1 MSMQSNFINSIKDYA
16 IELANQ
22 YGLYAS
28 VMIAQAIHESGWGK
42 SGLSLPPHH
51 NLFGIKGD
59 YNGKSVTMRTW
70 EDDGKGNPYYI
81 NAPFRSYP
89 TFKES
94 MEDNA
99 KLLKNGVNWN
109 PSIYRGTW
117 KANTNSY
124 RDATKVL
131 TGTYATDTR
140 YADKLNSII
149 ESYNLTQY
157 DGQKA
162 PQATLKPKP
171 VAPSKISGDT
181 YTVKSGDTLGEIANR
196 SGVSVDNLV
205 KWNNIKDK
213 NLIVVGQALKLKAPV
228 AKPQP
233 KPQAKPTAKTYT
245 VKSGD
250 TLSEIADRHGMSI
263 SQIASLN
270 NIKNVNLINVGQVL
284 KVTETAKVADKTYTV
299 KSGDV
304 LSVIAQRLGVS
315 VGHLTSKNGIKN
327 ANLIYP
333 GQVLKY

>member
-1 MSMQSNFINSIKDYA
+1 MSNQTTFINSLKDYA
-16 IELANQ
+16 IELSQ
-22 YGLYAS
+22 KYGLYAS
-28 VMIAQAIHESGWGK
+28 VMIAQAIHESGWGQ

-89 TFKES
+89 TYKES

-109 PSIYRGTW
+109 PAIYRGTW

-124 RDATKVL
+124 RDATQAL

-140 YADKLNSII
+140 YAAKLNSII
-149 ESYNLTQY
+149 EAYKLTQY
-157 DGQKA
+157 DVQKA
-162 PQATLKPKP
+162 P
-171 VAPSKISGDT
+171 
-181 YTVKSGDTLGEIANR
+181 
-196 SGVSVDNLV
+196 
-205 KWNNIKDK
+205 
-213 NLIVVGQALKLKAPV
+213 APV
-228 AKPQP
+228 IPKPQP
-233 KPQAKPTAKTYT
+233 APAQSKITGNTYT

-250 TLSEIADRHGMSI
+250 TLSEIANRSGVSMDNLV
-263 SQIASLN
+263 ALN
-270 NIKNVNLINVGQVL
+270 GIKNKNVINVGQVL
-284 KVTETAKVADKTYTV
+284 KLKAPIAPKPQPKPVVNTYTV

-304 LSVIAQRLGVS
+304 LSEIATKYGTTVKELQDLNGIKNANLIQIGQVIKFPAKTAAVDKIYTVKSGDVISIIAQRLGITVN
-315 VGHLTSKNGIKN
+315 HLQNKNGIKN

-333 GQVLKY
+333 GQKLKY

>member
-1 MSMQSNFINSIKDYA
+1 MSNQLKFIDNIKDYA
-16 IELANQ
+16 IKLANQ

-28 VMIAQAIHESGWGK
+28 VMIAQAIHESGWGQ

-117 KANTNSY
+117 KANANSY
-124 RDATKVL
+124 KDATKAL
-131 TGTYATDTR
+131 TGTHATDTR
-140 YADKLNSII
+140 YADKLNAII

-157 DGQKA
+157 DGQKV
-162 PQATLKPKP
+162 PQANPAPKP
-171 VAPSKISGDT
+171 AAPSKIAGNT

-205 KWNNIKDK
+205 TWNSIKNK
-213 NLIVVGQALKLKAPV
+213 NLITVGQVLKLKAPV
-228 AKPQP
+228 SKPQP
-233 KPQAKPTAKTYT
+233 KPQAKPAAKTYT

-250 TLSEIADRHGMSI
+250 TLSEIATKHGMTTN
-263 SQIASLN
+263 ALANLN
-270 NIKNVNLINVGQVL
+270 GIKNANIIYPGQVL
-284 KVTETAKVADKTYTV
+284 NVTETAKATDKVYTV

-304 LSVIAQRLGVS
+304 LSVIAQRLGVT
-315 VGHLTSKNGIKN
+315 VNHLTTKNGIKN

-333 GQVLKY
+333 GQKLKY

>member
-1 MSMQSNFINSIKDYA
+1 MSNQTTFINSLKDYA
-16 IELANQ
+16 IELSQ
-22 YGLYAS
+22 KYGLYAS
-28 VMIAQAIHESGWGK
+28 VMIAQAIHESGWGQ

-89 TFKES
+89 TYKES

-109 PSIYRGTW
+109 PRIYAGTW
-117 KANTNSY
+117 KANTTSY
-124 RDATKVL
+124 KDATKAL

-140 YADKLNSII
+140 YADKLNNII
-149 ESYNLTQY
+149 EAYNLTQY
-157 DGQKA
+157 DGQKS
-162 PQATLKPKP
+162 PATPKP
-171 VAPSKISGDT
+171 QPAPSPSKITGDT
-181 YTVKSGDTLGEIANR
+181 YTVKSGDTLSEIANR

-205 KWNNIKDK
+205 KWNNIKNK
-213 NLIVVGQALKLKAPV
+213 NIINVGQILKLKAPV
-228 AKPQP
+228 TAKPQP
-233 KPQAKPTAKTYT
+233 KPSGKTYT

-250 TLSEIADRHGMSI
+250 TLSEIAAKHGMTTN
-263 SQIASLN
+263 ALANLN
-270 NIKNVNLINVGQVL
+270 GIKNANLIYPGQVL
-284 KVTETAKVADKTYTV
+284 NVTGTAKVADKVYTV

-315 VGHLTSKNGIKN
+315 VNHLTSKNSIKN

-333 GQVLKY
+333 GQKLKY

>member
-1 MSMQSNFINSIKDYA
+1 MSNQTTFINSLKDYA
-16 IELANQ
+16 IELSQ
-22 YGLYAS
+22 KYGLYAS
-28 VMIAQAIHESGWGK
+28 VMIAQAIHESGWGQ

-89 TFKES
+89 TYKES

-109 PSIYRGTW
+109 PRIYAGTW
-117 KANTNSY
+117 KANTQSY
-124 RDATKVL
+124 KEATKAL

-140 YADKLNSII
+140 YADKLNAII
-149 ESYNLTQY
+149 ETYNLTQY
-157 DGQKA
+157 DGKQTPSA
-162 PQATLKPKP
+162 PQPKP
-171 VAPSKISGDT
+171 TVSSPIKITGDT
-181 YTVKSGDTLGEIANR
+181 YTVKSGDTLSDIANR
-196 SGVSVDNLV
+196 SGVSIDNLA
-205 KWNNIKDK
+205 KWNNIKNK
-213 NLIVVGQALKLKAPV
+213 NVISVGQVLKMTAPAV
-228 AKPQP
+228 ANPQP
-233 KPQAKPTAKTYT
+233 KPTSKTYT

-250 TLSEIADRHGMSI
+250 TLSEIAAKHGMTTN
-263 SQIASLN
+263 QLANLN
-270 NIKNVNLINVGQVL
+270 GIKNVNLIHVGQVL
-284 KVTETAKVADKTYTV
+284 KVTGTVKTPDKIYTV

-315 VGHLTSKNGIKN
+315 VNHLTSKNSIKN

-333 GQVLKY
+333 GQKLKY

>member
-1 MSMQSNFINSIKDYA
+1 MSTQMNFINSVKDYA
-16 IELANQ
+16 IELSNK

-28 VMIAQAIHESGWGK
+28 VMIAQAIHESGWGQ

-99 KLLKNGVNWN
+99 KLLKNGVGWN
-109 PSIYRGTW
+109 PKIYQGTW
-117 KANTNSY
+117 RANTNSY
-124 RDATKVL
+124 KDATKAL

-140 YADKLNSII
+140 YADKLNAII

-157 DGQKA
+157 DGQ
-162 PQATLKPKP
+162 QSKP
-171 VAPSKISGDT
+171 VSKPQPTKITGDT
-181 YTVKSGDTLGEIANR
+181 YVVKSGDTLGEIANR

-205 KWNNIKDK
+205 KWNNIKNK
-213 NLIVVGQALKLKAPV
+213 NLIVVGQVLRLKAPV
-228 AKPQP
+228 SKPQP
-233 KPQAKPTAKTYT
+233 KPQPNSQAKPTSKTYT

-250 TLSEIADRHGMSI
+250 TLSEIADRHGMST
-263 SQIASLN
+263 SQLASLN

-284 KVTETAKVADKTYTV
+284 KLAGTSKAPDKVYTV

-304 LSVIAQRLGVS
+304 LSVIAQRLGVT
-315 VGHLTSKNGIKN
+315 VNHLTTKNGIKN
-327 ANLIYP
+327 QNLIYP
-333 GQVLKY
+333 GQKLKY

>member
-1 MSMQSNFINSIKDYA
+1 MSKQTTFINSLKDYA
-16 IELANQ
+16 IELSQ
-22 YGLYAS
+22 KYDLYAS
-28 VMIAQAIHESGWGK
+28 VMIAQAIHESGWGQ

-81 NAPFRSYP
+81 NAAFRSYP
-89 TFKES
+89 TYKES

-109 PSIYRGTW
+109 PRIYAGTW
-117 KANTNSY
+117 KANTTSY
-124 RDATKVL
+124 KDATKAL

-140 YADKLNSII
+140 YADKLNNII
-149 ESYNLTQY
+149 EAYNLTQY
-157 DGQKA
+157 DGQKS
-162 PQATLKPKP
+162 PATPKP
-171 VAPSKISGDT
+171 QPAPSPSEITGDT
-181 YTVKSGDTLGEIANR
+181 YTVKSGDTLSEIANR

-205 KWNNIKDK
+205 KWNNIKNK
-213 NLIVVGQALKLKAPV
+213 NLINVGQILKLKAPAT

-233 KPQAKPTAKTYT
+233 KPSGKTYT

-250 TLSEIADRHGMSI
+250 TLSEIAAKHGMTTN
-263 SQIASLN
+263 QLANLN
-270 NIKNVNLINVGQVL
+270 GIKNVNLIHVGQVL
-284 KVTETAKVADKTYTV
+284 KVTGTVKTPDKVYTV

-315 VGHLTSKNGIKN
+315 VNHLTSKNSIKN

-333 GQVLKY
+333 GQKLKY

>member
-1 MSMQSNFINSIKDYA
+1 MSMQSNFINSVKDYA
-16 IELANQ
+16 IELSNK

-28 VMIAQAIHESGWGK
+28 VMIAQAIHESGWGQ

-89 TFKES
+89 TYKES

-99 KLLKNGVNWN
+99 KLLKNGVGWN
-109 PSIYRGTW
+109 PKIYQGTW
-117 KANTNSY
+117 KANTTSY
-124 RDATKVL
+124 RDATKAL

-140 YADKLNSII
+140 YADKLNAII

-157 DGQKA
+157 DGKKSSG
-162 PQATLKPKP
+162 LSKPTP
-171 VAPSKISGDT
+171 TPTPAPSKIADNT
-181 YTVKSGDTLGEIANR
+181 YIVKSGDTLGDIAKR

-205 KWNNIKDK
+205 KWNNIKNK
-213 NLIVVGQALKLKAPV
+213 NLISVGQVLKMTAPTV

-233 KPQAKPTAKTYT
+233 KPAGKTYT

-250 TLSEIADRHGMSI
+250 TLSEIAAKHGMTTN
-263 SQIASLN
+263 ALA
-270 NIKNVNLINVGQVL
+270 NL
-284 KVTETAKVADKTYTV
+284 
-299 KSGDV
+299 
-304 LSVIAQRLGVS
+304 
-315 VGHLTSKNGIKN
+315 NGIKN

-333 GQVLKY
+333 GQVLSVTGTAKSADKVYTVKSGDVLSVIAQKLGVSVSHLTSKNGIKNANLIHPGQKLKY

>member
-1 MSMQSNFINSIKDYA
+1 MSNQTKFINSLKDYA
-16 IELANQ
+16 IELSQ
-22 YGLYAS
+22 KYGLYAS
-28 VMIAQAIHESGWGK
+28 VMIAQAIHESGWGQ

-109 PSIYRGTW
+109 PSIYHGTW
-117 KANTNSY
+117 KANTQSY
-124 RDATKVL
+124 KDATQAL

-140 YADKLNSII
+140 YAAKLNSII
-149 ESYNLTQY
+149 EAYNLTQY
-157 DGQKA
+157 DVQKA
-162 PQATLKPKP
+162 PAPVTSKPQP
-171 VAPSKISGDT
+171 APAQSKITGNT
-181 YTVKSGDTLGEIANR
+181 YTVQSGDTLSEIANR

-205 KWNNIKDK
+205 KWNNIKNK
-213 NLIVVGQALKLKAPV
+213 NLINVGQILKLKAPAT

-233 KPQAKPTAKTYT
+233 QPSGKTYT

-250 TLSEIADRHGMSI
+250 TLSEIAAKHGMTTN
-263 SQIASLN
+263 ALANLN
-270 NIKNVNLINVGQVL
+270 GIKNANLIYPGQVL
-284 KVTETAKVADKTYTV
+284 NVTGTAKAADKVYTV

-304 LSVIAQRLGVS
+304 LSVIAQRLGVT
-315 VGHLTSKNGIKN
+315 VKHLTDKNSIKN
-327 ANLIYP
+327 PNLIHP
-333 GQVLKY
+333 GQKLKY